1 MASAAGMEGKT
12 AASVDE
18 ASGEGVLLL
27 LIEQGRTREILHF
40 KNVVRLLFPVSLPSP
55 SPLRSPGVIVS
66 RRMGGSR
73 SPRPPASLAGGFH
86 RVLEG
91 AHLVVTLLHRGETS
105 LDHGADLR
113 REIVV
118 AQRLFELRLDVI
130 LAAFD
135 LVDHSLVV
143 PAGDGRVEVHDTAIR
158 RTGRGAGVPRIDAQT
173 DAPGRLFGPPFAPFR
188 PAIVTQRREPFALHQ
203 SEALREGEYG

>member
-1 MASAAGMEGKT
+1 MRDRAVSASMMASAAGMEGKT

-18 ASGEGVLLL
+18 AWGDGVLLL
-27 LIEQGRTREILHF
+27 LIEQVRTREVLHF
-40 KNVVRLLFPVSLPSP
+40 KNVVRLLVPVSLPSP

-105 LDHGADLR
+105 LDPGADLR

-118 AQRLFELRLDVI
+118 AKRLFELL
-130 LAAFD
+130 
-135 LVDHSLVV
+135 LVV
-143 PAGDGRVEVHDTAIR
+143 HLAEFDPE
-158 RTGRGAGVPRIDAQT
+158 
-173 DAPGRLFGPPFAPFR
+173 FR
-188 PAIVTQRREPFALHQ
+188 KT
-203 SEALREGEYG
+203 